1 MLKKCLWLYYCQL
14 LDLLSARK
22 NIFESCLA
30 HSSCTNEERNNKVTL
45 ECTVTTPATTTPT
58 AVVTTPPTATTTP
71 TATATS
77 TPTVTT
83 TTITVLLLRNGT
95 FEIYETFKGYELMNV

>member
-14 LDLLSARK
+14 LDLLNARK

-58 AVVTTPPTATTTP
+58 
-71 TATATS
+71 
-77 TPTVTT
+77 VTT